1 MRAVAKILDEKWP
14 RRGMAAS
21 LILVMALLGGGSVG
35 SQGSSAHWPQWRG
48 PSFNGVTAQSVP
60 VEFGETKNVKWKVAI
75 PGRGFSTPVIWGARI
90 FLTTAIPT
98 GKKQEVAESPA
109 GSPGS
114 RGGRPGGAGGGAA
127 SGEEHRFVVLALD
140 RRTGKTL
147 WERVA
152 KVATPHEGYHR
163 QYGSFASNSPATDG
177 KLVYAPFGSR
187 GVYAYD
193 LNGKLVW
200 ERDFGVQ
207 MRMRLAFGEG
217 SAPLLYENMLILNYD
232 NEGDSFIVA
241 LDKRTGK
248 DLWRVARDEA
258 SSWSMP
264 FALTHQ
270 GQKQIILSATK
281 RTRAYDPTNG
291 QVLWECGGLGGNV
304 IPTPALQ
311 DDLLLVM
318 SGFRDPKL
326 MAIRLGGKGDLTGT
340 SSVVWSTT
348 RGTAYTPSPIL
359 LDNKYYTLSD
369 NGLLSCFNATTGEPH
384 YLQRRLGEPDTFKA
398 SPIAANGKL
407 YLASESG
414 VVSVVRMGAEM
425 EILATNRFEDQMFV
439 SSPIVAEGELF
450 LRSRSHL
457 FCVSE
462 RK

>member
-1 MRAVAKILDEKWP
+1 MRAVAKILDEQWP

-35 SQGSSAHWPQWRG
+35 SQGSSPHWPQWRG

-75 PGRGFSTPVIWGARI
+75 PGRGFSTPVIWGDRI

-98 GKKQEVAESPA
+98 GKKQEVAEPPA
-109 GSPGS
+109 GGPGG

-270 GQKQIILSATK
+270 GQKQIVLSATK

-425 EILATNRFEDQMFV
+425 EILATNRFDDQMFV

-450 LRSRSHL
+450 LRSSTHL